1 MKVVAIIQQ
10 RMGSTRLPGKAK
22 MELAG
27 KSMTQ
32 NIIERVQRSLNI
44 DNVVL
49 AFPDTRTDDDLYFAD
64 LAVRSGCSYY
74 RGTGLD
80 EADLVGRHLA
90 AALLY
95 AADIIVRVPGDNPCV
110 DPVCIDM
117 AVEEYFRVP
126 YAFYSNTTAQIGS
139 MPVDGVGCEVFSI
152 SRLKWL
158 DRITLGSPRHR
169 EHPHVY
175 FEECQFE
182 YGNGIHFW
190 SGGAAFRLDVNDS
203 RDYESVKM
211 IFDHFGH
218 NRFTL
223 EEALAYIR
231 RTVSVG

>member
-1 MKVVAIIQQ
+1 MRVVAIIQQ

-22 MELAG
+22 LELAG

-32 NIIERVQRSLNI
+32 NIIERVQRSRVNT
-44 DNVVL
+44 VVL
-49 AFPDTRTDDDLYFAD
+49 AFPDTRTDADTYFAD

-74 RGTGLD
+74 RGTGLE
-80 EADLVGRHLA
+80 EADLVGRHLGA
-90 AALLY
+90 AALY
-95 AADIIVRVPGDNPCV
+95 HADIIVRVPGDNPCV

-126 YAFYSNTTAQIGS
+126 YVFYSNTTAQIGS
-139 MPVDGVGCEVFSI
+139 MPVDGVGCEVFSL

-158 DRITLGSPRHR
+158 DVMTAHSPVHR
-169 EHPHVY
+169 EHPHRY
-175 FEECQFE
+175 FEECQHE
-182 YGNGIHFW
+182 YGNGIRFW
-190 SGGAAFRLDVNDS
+190 HGGTAFRLDVNDA
-203 RDYESVKM
+203 RDYKSVKM
-211 IFDHFGH
+211 IYDHFGH